1 MKSHLVGSDDIKQGQ
16 QLLAPGDVLEALNLS
31 AGVGVLLEEDL
42 QDILNIFLIFPA
54 PDVVQQDRPLW
65 GATKGLW

>member
-16 QLLAPGDVLEALNLS
+16 QLLAPGDVLEALNHS
-31 AGVGVLLEEDL
+31 TGVGVLLEDL
-42 QDILNIFLIFPA
+42 QNVLNIFLIFPA
-54 PDVVQQDRPLW
+54 PDDVQQDCPLW